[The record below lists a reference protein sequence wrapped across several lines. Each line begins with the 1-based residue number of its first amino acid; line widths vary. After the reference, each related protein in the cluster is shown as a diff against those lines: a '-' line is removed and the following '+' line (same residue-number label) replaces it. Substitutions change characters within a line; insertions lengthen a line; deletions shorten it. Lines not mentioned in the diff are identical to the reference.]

1 LIPINAARDG
11 CRHKHATS
19 VKRTVGAFVPEPSKV
34 AERLL
39 AHARLCRHIAEQSW
53 SEEAAQRLSALA
65 DECTRAAAE
74 LAPSDSAHHD
84 T

>member
-1 LIPINAARDG
+1 MP
-11 CRHKHATS
+11 K
-19 VKRTVGAFVPEPSKV
+19 PSKV

-74 LAPSDSAHHD
+74 LAPESPGPHNS
-84 T
+84 